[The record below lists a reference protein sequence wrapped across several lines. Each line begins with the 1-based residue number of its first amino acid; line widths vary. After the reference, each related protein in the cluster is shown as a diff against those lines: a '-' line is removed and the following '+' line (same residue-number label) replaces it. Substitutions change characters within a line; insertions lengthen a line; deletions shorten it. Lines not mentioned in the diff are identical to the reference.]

1 MVISKA
7 VASFLM
13 GSTESYFAGRTK
25 KFGIFSSYYL
35 LGYREGFM
43 IGRLS
48 SFNDL
53 VTRVARLLTLG
64 SSVGLDFWVLA

>member
-1 MVISKA
+1 MFINKS
-7 VASFLM
+7 VAIFLM

-25 KFGIFSSYYL
+25 KLGVFSSYYL

-43 IGRLS
+43 VGRLS

-53 VTRVARLLTLG
+53 IVRVARLLALG
-64 SSVGLDFWVLA
+64 AGFNLDF